1 MVTNHSNNQ
10 MTSTSF
16 DKNGL
21 DKAGIHWM
29 QYLSMTSMSLLIFLI
44 ALDKAVPSFHNFVLF
59 AMAKAGIIC
68 NGLAL

>member
-1 MVTNHSNNQ
+1 

-29 QYLSMTSMSLLIFLI
+29 QYLSMTLMSLLIFLI
-44 ALDKAVPSFHNFVLF
+44 ALDKAVPIFHHFLLLSMV
-59 AMAKAGIIC
+59 KAGIIS
-68 NGLAL
+68 NLVLG

>member
-1 MVTNHSNNQ
+1 

-44 ALDKAVPSFHNFVLF
+44 ALDKAAPSFHRLVLYT
-59 AMAKAGIIC
+59 MAKVGIIC
-68 NGLAL
+68 SY

>member
-1 MVTNHSNNQ
+1 

-29 QYLSMTSMSLLIFLI
+29 QYLSMTTMSLLIFLI
-44 ALDKAVPSFHNFVLF
+44 ALDKAVPNFHHFILIL
-59 AMAKAGIIC
+59 MAKAGIIC
-68 NGLAL
+68 NGEAG

>member
-1 MVTNHSNNQ
+1 

-29 QYLSMTSMSLLIFLI
+29 QYLSMTSMSLFIFLI
-44 ALDKAVPSFHNFVLF
+44 ALDKAVPSFHKLVLVS
-59 AMAKAGIIC
+59 MAKAGIIC
-68 NGLAL
+68 NCIVS

>member
-1 MVTNHSNNQ
+1 

-44 ALDKAVPSFHNFVLF
+44 ALDKAVPKFHYFILNS
-59 AMAKAGIIC
+59 MARTGIIC
-68 NGLAL
+68 